1 MTLIEITIDHQG
13 QGYMRKEAYKNTVRR
28 KLIACGVY
36 TTNGNPNLMEIM
48 VDKETR
54 RAWWHFR
61 ANVSYI
67 PRDSCTCREE
77 GDPLVNMGLN

>member
-1 MTLIEITIDHQG
+1 M
-13 QGYMRKEAYKNTVRR
+13 A
-28 KLIACGVY
+28 
-36 TTNGNPNLMEIM
+36 NPNLMEIM

-67 PRDSCTCREE
+67 PRDSCSREA
-77 GDPLVNMGLN
+77 LVNMGLN